1 MAFTLSSAITIDGII
16 NSYEVTGSGNLDD
29 LATACSGIGMSR
41 ANNVIA
47 FNPGTN
53 RILAISGTLTEERS
67 GNRQIL
73 ILGGGHICFAYGNGS
88 VTTLGTKNSN
98 GIYTSTVDIIYQNG
112 ALTLGGDVYSSA
124 RGKCFAGAGTF
135 NHISGSLSYNHTS
148 PSHLDVWKDST
159 LCTFDN
165 VKYYMTSAGN
175 SYTHIWKPSGKT
187 VTTDKTVFNFL
198 QRPME
203 GGATVTQVTPFYVD
217 TGFRWLDCTADT
229 ILRVISPSYPAI
241 DTNNA
246 NQTCRIDVID
256 PLTPYIGWINNNP
269 IYSTHAGIKR
279 ILRTLKVTFTDLLGN
294 AITNGKLVTVFPNGT
309 VTADNFTG
317 KTVSKELLQSTRA
330 SGVAHDVAGMTGT
343 GYTNEG
349 NYSFY
354 YVGYGYSGKNESVS
368 LLSSYIGNVGVVFS
382 KASGKA
388 SAIDSTLYESVLVS
402 PFSFSIVGDGTLTIS
417 SNATVQQ
424 ACNYLFKLAYDN
436 ADISYWRGKNHT
448 PVNLVNGVFDFGA
461 INIIGI
467 EYLTGSIKTTG
478 SIIANAAISNL
489 NIVGNVIQDMPTNLN
504 NVVING
510 ILTYN
515 TNSNLIV
522 LFTNANIS
530 TITNIGT
537 GIITINKANSTIT
550 DYTDA
555 EINFIDSSISIIG
568 ADSVTIHPTA
578 NDRDF
583 NVNASGSF
591 SGSYAFKFGSTIN
604 GSTMS
609 DTLYLRCVAGG
620 IPFNIDKSIVL
631 GDNLVD
637 LGTTAQLA
645 SLSAK
650 IDLTAKQAS
659 LEIIN
664 QGVKKTSLLIP
675 HNTDL

>member
-1 MAFTLSSAITIDGII
+1 MAFTLSSATTIDGII

-112 ALTLGGDVYSSA
+112 ALTLGSDVYSSA

-135 NHISGSLSYNHTS
+135 NHISGSLSYNHAS

-165 VKYYMTSAGN
+165 VKYFMTSAGN

-203 GGATVTQVTPFYVD
+203 GGETVTQVTPFYID
-217 TGFRWLDCTADT
+217 TGFRWLNCTANT

-309 VTADNFTG
+309 VTADNFTA

-330 SGVAHDVAGMTGT
+330 SGVAHDVAGMSGT

-382 KASGKA
+382 KASDKA

-436 ADISYWRGKNHT
+436 ADQTFWRALNHN
-448 PVNLVNGVFDFGA
+448 PANLVNGFIDIGS

-467 EYLTGSIKTTG
+467 EFLTGKIQSSGTLT
-478 SIIANAAISNL
+478 ANGTISNL
-489 NIVGNVIQDMPTNLN
+489 SIVGNVSQATPTNIS
-504 NVVING
+504 NVTISG
-510 ILTYN
+510 TLTYN
-515 TNSNLIV
+515 TNADTSITL
-522 LFTNANIS
+522 TNT
-530 TITNIGT
+530 TIGTVENIGT
-537 GIITINKANSTIT
+537 GIVTISRDNTSSITT
-550 DYTDA
+550 YTDA
-555 EINFIDSSISIIG
+555 EINFLDSSLSAVGITS
-568 ADSVTIHPTA
+568 ATIYQTE
-578 NDRDF
+578 NDRDTGANPGATF
-583 NVNASGSF
+583 TSSLDFKYGSVVSGV
-591 SGSYAFKFGSTIN
+591 
-604 GSTMS
+604 TMQ
-609 DTLYLRCVAGG
+609 DTVYLRVVVGSVTLFAQITLVLGS
-620 IPFNIDKSIVL
+620 NTIDLGFQGQLSAINAKVDTTNTNLPKVNRNVIKASKSIPA
-631 GDNLVD
+631 GE
-637 LGTTAQLA
+637 TF
-645 SLSAK
+645 
-650 IDLTAKQAS
+650 
-659 LEIIN
+659 
-664 QGVKKTSLLIP
+664 
-675 HNTDL
+675 